1 MKKKICIMLLICIL
15 FSCLLTSQKSFAKY
29 VILDK
34 KQMNVYFDK
43 TPPTITITNPNGDKE
58 SYDKTKDEVIK
69 KTENITVDT
78 DDNVKIDH
86 NEVRYNPTEKDFEGK
101 EPVEFENGKEFE
113 DEGYYE
119 ITAVD
124 TSGNK
129 TVIVIL
135 IDRSAP
141 EVTVKFYK
149 KGQVSISRNYN
160 ETLTGGVA
168 LCC

>member
-1 MKKKICIMLLICIL
+1 MKKKICIMTIFCVL
-15 FSCLLTSQKSFAKY
+15 FTYMITQSCFAKY
-29 VILDK
+29 IMSSQ
-34 KQMNVYFDK
+34 KQMNVYIDK
-43 TPPTITITNPNGDKE
+43 TPPTITITTPNGDNE
-58 SYDKTKDEVIK
+58 TYDKTKDDVIK
-69 KTENITVDT
+69 KTENVTVDT

-101 EPVEFENGKEFE
+101 EPVQFENGKEFE

-119 ITAVD
+119 IKAVD
-124 TSGNK
+124 TSGNE

-135 IDRSAP
+135 IDKSAP
-141 EVTVKFYK
+141 EVFVRFYK
-149 KGQVSISRNYN
+149 KGQVSTSRNYN